1 MTNQDNRWPSQGM
14 PMNQA
19 YNRQNPPVL
28 PPPAT
33 LETGGQQ
40 FPPFTSLPALG
51 NRGSSGSGHVF
62 SIPSINSSDDLRQP
76 PVGSRLPQVP
86 GYGSLSSHL
95 PNSIYSITHQNEQPL
110 APVKQQQP
118 QGQPQGQAQPQAP
131 VLAQTQAQPA
141 AGHSPVAPQTQG
153 QAQVQGQGQA
163 QGTVSGPS
171 PQPTHSVMTQLPEKP
186 LPVVA
191 GAGLPQEPEQ
201 SAENSLGA
209 DQQGAHDLLSIPQ
222 GVMSRSSSSN
232 AYRPLNV
239 KDALS
244 YLDQVKIQFYNQTD
258 VYNNFLDIMKDFK
271 SQSID
276 TPGVIDRVSSLFRG
290 HPNLIQ
296 GFNTFLPPGY
306 KIECSLDPS
315 DPNPIRVT
323 TPTGTTT
330 RPNFNGAPQYGH
342 SSESQQ
348 WMGQNQPAQI
358 AQFSQE
364 QQQQQQQ
371 QTGAGGQI
379 EFNHAISY
387 VNKIKTRF
395 ANQPDIYKQFLEILQ
410 TYQREQKPIGEVY
423 EQVTQ
428 LFANSPDLLNDF
440 KQFLPDTGNQ
450 QPQFVMRPEDQM
462 MQHQQQQHAQP
473 QLHGHDNQAFYNAN
487 GSSQLPPLGNF
498 QPNTGGAV
506 LSPNQNY
513 RHFQGHNNGQ
523 EVDHASIVQQT
534 LRKNSEHR
542 SYENNYNEEASYS
555 SIRGAPQVVSTR
567 QKSAT
572 PSSSA
577 VAVKTN
583 PTLVAGIP
591 EPVPPSAVSK
601 ASSLLEELSFF
612 DKVKKAIGNKQTY
625 NEFLKMLNLFSQ
637 DIIDKET
644 LVERVESF
652 LGDNNQDLT
661 NWFKQFVGYEEATQH
676 MEDITFRKH
685 QIELSLCKS
694 YGPSYRQLPKVETF
708 MPCSG
713 RDEMCWEV
721 LNDELV
727 GHPTWASEDSGFVS
741 HRKNQYEEILFKIEE
756 ERLEFDYH
764 MEANLR
770 TIQTLETIANR
781 IANMT
786 PEQKASFKLPPGLG
800 HTSQTIYKKVIRKI
814 YDKDR
819 GFEVIDALH
828 ENPAVAVPVVLKR
841 LKQKDEEWKRSQREW
856 NKVWREMEQKVFYK
870 SLDHLGLTFKQADK
884 KLLTVKQ
891 LVSEISTVKVE
902 QQNKRV
908 HPLTPKPQEQLNY
921 SFTDNEVIFDVI
933 KLAEFYIYHSSN
945 YSLNDREKLGAFLK
959 YFISLLFGI
968 PSETIEKA
976 LEARSS
982 GTEQEGSNGKHH
994 EDATDLNGSS
1004 ESSSGKKRSRE
1015 QDLLRDVLR
1024 KQSKSRKEGSD
1035 DGPSSGTEELQPA
1048 EETDTS
1054 GDLWINTTSAKFSL
1068 EEANREERRDK
1079 FNFFCHTTAYVFF
1092 RHFRTLYERLLE
1104 VKLMEDEVKK
1114 EIRSRKFPQFA
1125 KDLNLVSHQLQEL
1138 GVEIV
1143 AGPKDCYKQVLSLA
1157 ERLLDGEIEHQWFE
1171 ESLRQGFRN
1180 KAYKCYTLDKVV
1192 QSFVKHMHAMVTDS
1206 KTSDMIVLFEQDR
1219 HSPATTAKNQILY
1232 RMRARALMST
1242 DENMFKIT
1250 FQENTNSVNIQ
1261 FVGIDD
1267 LTIDDHTNSEEKYN
1281 YYVTSYIMS
1290 HPTEGVPMSKIS
1302 MPFHKGFINSVDEDQ
1317 CTGNAVSQLKVS
1329 ICENS
1334 YRLFFEA
1341 DTCDKFIS
1349 NSTYAKQKDTGKTKE
1364 EKLETL
1370 ANILNDKES
1379 FWNAGSSAITSSGA
1393 SQFNTLVE
1401 KGATEYKKVTEE
1413 GSNPEISASN
1423 GGEKSTESTET
1434 PNGLKLAKPHPD
1446 VTIDA
1451 DSTFVQENNDTTIQQ
1466 DVNDYTVDDAT
1477 ANVNGASVTLERA
1490 P

>member
-1 MTNQDNRWPSQGM
+1 MTNQENRWPNSGM
-14 PMNQA
+14 PINQA

-33 LETGGQQ
+33 LEAGGQQ

-62 SIPSINSSDDLRQP
+62 SIPSINSSDDQRSGS
-76 PVGSRLPQVP
+76 VGSRLAQVP
-86 GYGSLSSHL
+86 GYGTLSSHL
-95 PNSIYSITHQNEQPL
+95 PNSIYNITHQNESHPTHQGRGQQQQHLPTAPSLKSAQTDVTQPPVVSPPAAHSH
-110 APVKQQQP
+110 APV
-118 QGQPQGQAQPQAP
+118 P
-131 VLAQTQAQPA
+131 VPTQAQQPA
-141 AGHSPVAPQTQG
+141 QTSS
-153 QAQVQGQGQA
+153 QA
-163 QGTVSGPS
+163 S
-171 PQPTHSVMTQLPEKP
+171 TQSPEKP
-186 LPVVA
+186 PTGDPAVA
-191 GAGLPQEPEQ
+191 IAPMSAQEMELASEPT
-201 SAENSLGA
+201 GA
-209 DQQGAHDLLSIPQ
+209 DQQGAQNLSAIPH
-222 GVMSRSSSSN
+222 GVMSRSSTSN

-330 RPNFNGAPQYGH
+330 RPNFNGSQSAGAGVTQWGEHNPPSQLAQY
-342 SSESQQ
+342 SQESQS
-348 WMGQNQPAQI
+348 A
-358 AQFSQE
+358 
-364 QQQQQQQ
+364 
-371 QTGAGGQI
+371 GAGGQI

-462 MQHQQQQHAQP
+462 MPQHGQPHMHNDNHAS
-473 QLHGHDNQAFYNAN
+473 YNAN
-487 GSSQLPPLGNF
+487 GTSQLPPLGNF
-498 QPNTGGAV
+498 QPNAGAAV
-506 LSPNQNY
+506 MDTSQHY
-513 RHFQGHNNGQ
+513 RHFQAPGTQDIEQGTMI
-523 EVDHASIVQQT
+523 APS
-534 LRKNSEHR
+534 RKNSEHHPF
-542 SYENNYNEEASYS
+542 ENNYNEEASYS
-555 SIRGAPQVVSTR
+555 SVRGAPQGPSAK
-567 QKSAT
+567 QKSVT
-572 PSSSA
+572 PSASTII
-577 VAVKTN
+577 VKSN
-583 PTLVAGIP
+583 PTLVSGVP
-591 EPVPPSAVSK
+591 EPVPPSAISK
-601 ASSLLEELSFF
+601 ASSLSEELSFF

-637 DIIDKET
+637 DIIDKAT
-644 LVERVESF
+644 LVERVEAF
-652 LGDNNQDLT
+652 LGDNNYDLI
-661 NWFKQFVGYEEATQH
+661 NWFKQFVGFEEPTQH
-676 MEDITFRKH
+676 MEDITFKKH

-727 GHPTWASEDSGFVS
+727 GHPTWASEDSGFIS

-884 KLLTVKQ
+884 KLLTAKQ

-921 SFTDNEVIFDVI
+921 KFTDDEVIYDVI
-933 KLAEFYIYHSSN
+933 KLAEFYIYRSSN
-945 YSLNDREKLGAFLK
+945 YSSSDKEKLGAFSK
-959 YFISLLFGI
+959 FFVSLLFGI
-968 PSETIEKA
+968 PQEKIDKA
-976 LEARSS
+976 LAVRSS
-982 GTEQEGSNGKHH
+982 DTGSGNHNGKLSDDVMSPADSNGTE
-994 EDATDLNGSS
+994 
-1004 ESSSGKKRSRE
+1004 SGKKRSRE
-1015 QDLLRDVLR
+1015 QDLLRDVLK
-1024 KQSKSRKEGSD
+1024 KQSKSRKEDSD
-1035 DGPSSGTEELQPA
+1035 DSPSSGTEEAHIVSPTNA
-1048 EETDTS
+1048 S
-1054 GDLWINTTSAKFSL
+1054 GDAWINTTSASFSIEDL
-1068 EEANREERRDK
+1068 GKEESRDR

-1092 RHFRTLYERLLE
+1092 RHFRTLYDRLLE
-1104 VKLMEDEVKK
+1104 IKIMEHDVRK

-1143 AGPKDCYKQVLSLA
+1143 AGPKECYKQVLRLA
-1157 ERLLDGEIEHQWFE
+1157 ERLLEGDIEHQWYE
-1171 ESLRQGFRN
+1171 ESLRQAYRN
-1180 KAYKCYTLDKVV
+1180 RAYKCYTLDKVV
-1192 QSFVKHMHAMVTDS
+1192 QSLVKHMHSMVTDT
-1206 KTSDMIVLFEQDR
+1206 KTSEMMDLFEQDR
-1219 HSPATTAKNQILY
+1219 QNPATTAKDQIIY

-1250 FQENTNSVNIQ
+1250 YQASDNSVNIQ
-1261 FVGIDD
+1261 FVGLDD
-1267 LTIDDHTNSEEKYN
+1267 LTINDHTSAEEMYN

-1302 MPFHKGFINSVDEDQ
+1302 MPFHKTFISSVDEAQ
-1317 CTGNAVSQLKVS
+1317 CDGTAVSELKVS

-1341 DTCDKFIS
+1341 DTSDKFIS
-1349 NSTYAKQKDTGKTKE
+1349 TSAYVKQKEPIKTRE
-1364 EKLETL
+1364 EEVEALKT
-1370 ANILNDKES
+1370 ILNDRNS
-1379 FWNAGSSAITSSGA
+1379 HWRSGGNENNY
-1393 SQFNTLVE
+1393 SQEHQFNVLVE
-1401 KGATEYKKVTEE
+1401 KGTKEFKASSSESQVRWGNSQSVDESE
-1413 GSNPEISASN
+1413 SN
-1423 GGEKSTESTET
+1423 
-1434 PNGLKLAKPHPD
+1434 NGLLGVANGPKLVKPHPD
-1446 VTIDA
+1446 TTIDA
-1451 DSTFVQENNDTTIQQ
+1451 DTTLQENNDTTIQQ
-1466 DVNDYTVDDAT
+1466 EANDDTMEDALGHG
-1477 ANVNGASVTLERA
+1477 NGSIAGMEQSK
-1490 P
+1490 